1 LAPTQNFASQAY
13 GFETTMPAFLRSGK
27 TAAAALVIALACAL
41 SACATTSK
49 CGASGCEGDAGI
61 KEQVEDV
68 IHRNQ
73 AIQPWSITVQAING
87 VVYLYGTVDTG
98 LQKNVLEEEA
108 AKVPGVKRVVNSI
121 TVRGNVW

>member
-1 LAPTQNFASQAY
+1 VLTQKFASQTH
-13 GFETTMPAFLRSGK
+13 GFQTTMPAILRSGR
-27 TAAAALVIALACAL
+27 TAAAVLVILLACAL

-49 CGASGCEGDAGI
+49 CGASGCEGDARI

-73 AIQPWSITVQAING
+73 AIQPWSITVQAIDG

-98 LQKNVLEEEA
+98 LQRNVLEEEA
-108 AKVPGVKRVVNSI
+108 AAVAGVKRVVNSI

>member
-1 LAPTQNFASQAY
+1 MAVI
-13 GFETTMPAFLRSGK
+13 LRSGR
-27 TAAAALVIALACAL
+27 TAATVLAIVMACAL

-49 CGASGCEGDAGI
+49 CGASGCEGDARI

-73 AIQPWSITVQAING
+73 AIQPWSITVQAIGG
-87 VVYLYGTVDTG
+87 VIYLYGTVDTG
-98 LQKNVLEEEA
+98 LQRNVLEEEA
-108 AKVPGVKRVVNSI
+108 AAVPGVKRVVNSI

>member
-1 LAPTQNFASQAY
+1 
-13 GFETTMPAFLRSGK
+13 MPAMTRSGRN
-27 TAAAALVIALACAL
+27 AAAVLAIALACAL

-49 CGASGCEGDAGI
+49 CGASACEGDAQI

-73 AIQPWSITVQAING
+73 AIQPWSITVQAIGG

-98 LQKNVLEEEA
+98 LQRNVLEEEA